1 MLPVDNNGAG
11 VLRRGQSLLLR
22 GAAMPPEGLAWA
34 SCFGA
39 PVAFG
44 AVQDGYFVST
54 RVFNL
59 SGGNR
64 R

>member
-1 MLPVDNNGAG
+1 MLPVDHNGAG

-34 SCFGA
+34 ACFGA
-39 PVAFG
+39 PIAFG
-44 AVQDGYFVST
+44 AVQDGYFVAS

-59 SGGNR
+59 SGGGR